1 MTQTPQPHG
10 ETLLRAKMELV
21 AAQERGDAGALALA
35 LARHPAHAT
44 ELVDFATALVATSG
58 HEQVALTAETEAIA
72 ERARSRAFVAVFGM
86 APVAHAAVKAVKE
99 AAPPAAVV
107 TLKGLR
113 QARKLSM
120 REVAQSL
127 GLGVDVLSS
136 LEAGR
141 IRAATVPE
149 RLTRALADLLQLT
162 ADRVRDALSAQ
173 PALSPAMLRSKAGER
188 KGSQQ
193 PSTKD
198 FAEMVRNSPEMSADD
213 KARWLDA

>member
-1 MTQTPQPHG
+1 MTQTPQPHS
-10 ETLLRAKMELV
+10 ETLRRAKMELV
-21 AAQERGDAGALALA
+21 AAQERGDSGALALA

-72 ERARSRAFVAVFGM
+72 ERARSRAFAAVFGA
-86 APVAHAAVKAVKE
+86 APVAQAAVKE
-99 AAPPAAVV
+99 AAPQAAVV

-149 RLTRALADLLQLT
+149 RLTRALADLLRLT

-188 KGSQQ
+188 KGNQQ
-193 PSTKD
+193 LPAKD